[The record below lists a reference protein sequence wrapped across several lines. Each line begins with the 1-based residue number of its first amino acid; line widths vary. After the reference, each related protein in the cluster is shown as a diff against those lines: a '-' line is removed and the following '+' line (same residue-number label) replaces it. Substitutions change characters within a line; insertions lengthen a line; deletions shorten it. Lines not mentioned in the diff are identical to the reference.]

1 MAFTDD
7 ALAEINRLALENSD
21 KQQRINKAVRDLD
34 TLITRL
40 GYLTRDGG
48 AAQQVALAEAKQIQR
63 GLRG

>member
-34 TLITRL
+34 TLITRI
-40 GYLTRDGG
+40 GVDDP
-48 AAQQVALAEAKQIQR
+48 AHNLARKVQSD
-63 GLRG
+63 LRGK